1 MERDF
6 EWLWEN
12 LKEGSRQKFEDIC
25 YDVYSS
31 EFPDA
36 DVHKVAVTQGD
47 GGIDIYIEEENGTY
61 TIIQCK
67 YFLKRLDDN
76 RKNQVRDS
84 FKTAL
89 TKNEMDNWIL
99 CIPMDLSHE
108 EHNWWKTWKQKQKE
122 LGIAIKLH
130 DGSKLMKLIKKHD
143 LYEEY
148 FNTVR
153 IDQNFIKEVANTDEK
168 SKIHDR
174 LYRLISAISTLD
186 CDLFEIVC
194 AVDTLGDLKAHKFFK
209 GNDLLIYLD
218 ELSTLYSFHAEGPNV
233 YGKRLKD
240 SLLIEQE
247 TDLRRKI
254 IGEYN
259 KLDFD

>member
-6 EWLWEN
+6 GWLWEN
-12 LKEGSRQKFEDIC
+12 LKEGARQKFEDIC

-31 EFPDA
+31 EFSNA

-47 GGIDIYIEEENGTY
+47 GGIDIYIEEENSTY

-67 YFLKRLDDN
+67 YFLNRLNDN
-76 RKNQVRDS
+76 RKNQIRES
-84 FKTAL
+84 FKTAS

-99 CIPMDLSHE
+99 CIPMDLSYE
-108 EHNWWKTWKQKQKE
+108 EHNWWKTWKKRQND
-122 LGIAIKLH
+122 LDITIKLH
-130 DGSKLMKLIKKHD
+130 DGSKLMKLIKKQG

-153 IDQNFIKEVANTDEK
+153 IDQDFIKEAANTGEK
-168 SKIHDR
+168 AKIHER
-174 LYRLISAISTLD
+174 LYKLISTISTLD

-209 GNDLLIYLD
+209 GNDLLFYLD
-218 ELSTLYSFHAEGPNV
+218 QLSILYSYHAEGPNS

-240 SLLIEQE
+240 PLLIEQE
-247 TDLRRKI
+247 IDLRRKI
-254 IGEYN
+254 IDEYSR
-259 KLDFD
+259 LDFD